1 MYAGLASAVM
11 ALFFLY
17 ITASIFIY
25 GGDLNAAVLRERDRE
40 ADEHSAS

>member
-25 GGDLNAAVLRERDRE
+25 GGDLNAAVLRARETKAERD
-40 ADEHSAS
+40 DG